1 MIDNEWLRVCR
12 NGSCNAEKLG
22 YHFVVD
28 DDVADL
34 SKVECMAS
42 G

>member
-12 NGSCNAEKLG
+12 NSNRNAENWG

-28 DDVADL
+28 DDADL